1 MTIRKFI
8 YLLNSSVFIFTSSA
22 FGGPL
27 SIGTFTQVKMEYQY
41 TDYGK
46 YTYPNPIL
54 FEYPEQQYIQPAP
67 YVADFPEN
75 RALFRVTQGLGIN
88 DELVV
93 KYQYSDLD
101 EGNQQELF
109 NLKYNRNL
117 SSATEAHIS
126 TQLTTGVADFLGKMF
141 EGGAKIDWSGFF
153 MLSASYAY
161 YSNET
166 DSSSNDAHSWQ
177 LKLRQA
183 LTKSTALQ
191 VRHDWFFASG
201 KKADFTSNTLIF
213 WLSQWLP
220 TRTAVHLEWREH
232 WDTAGLVS
240 HAPTIELDQYLSWA
254 TLLKVRGRYYY
265 GKPSDPT
272 ALESIK
278 GDSFNSYSISA
289 IVSHYLFA
297 ETNVSLKYRYYWSDQ
312 DVQMN
317 TYLIAI
323 EHIL

>member
-1 MTIRKFI
+1 MFLRKLI
-8 YLLNSSVFIFTSSA
+8 CLLISTSFVFVTTSEAGS
-22 FGGPL
+22 F
-27 SIGTFTQVKMEYQY
+27 SIGNFTQVKMEYQY
-41 TDYGK
+41 TDYGE

-67 YVADFPEN
+67 YVGDFPEN
-75 RALFRVTQGLGIN
+75 RAMLRITQGLGIN

-93 KYQYSDLD
+93 RYQYSDLD
-101 EGNQQELF
+101 DGNQQELF
-109 NLKYNRNL
+109 NLKYQRNL
-117 SSATEAHIS
+117 AASADAHIS
-126 TQLTTGVADFLGKMF
+126 SQVTTGIAGFVGKMIEF
-141 EGGAKIDWSGFF
+141 GGKIDWAGFV
-153 MLSASYAY
+153 LATASYAY
-161 YSNET
+161 YSNESDT
-166 DSSSNDAHSWQ
+166 TNSDAHSWQ

-183 LTKSTALQ
+183 LTKTTALQ
-191 VRHDWFFASG
+191 IRHDWFFAGGEKS
-201 KKADFTSNTLIF
+201 DFTSNTLIF

-232 WDTAGLVS
+232 WDTTGLVS

-254 TLLKVRGRYYY
+254 TLVKLRGRYYY

-278 GDSFNSYSISA
+278 GDAFNSYSIST
-289 IVSHYLFA
+289 IVSHFLFA

-312 DVQMN
+312 DTQIN
-317 TYLIAI
+317 TYLLAI